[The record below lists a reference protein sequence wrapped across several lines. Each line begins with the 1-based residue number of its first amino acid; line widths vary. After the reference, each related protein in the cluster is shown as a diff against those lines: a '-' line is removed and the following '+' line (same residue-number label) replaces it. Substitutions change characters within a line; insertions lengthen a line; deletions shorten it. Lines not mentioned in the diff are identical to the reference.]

1 MMANKSENNE
11 KVRALTQVEWQLLFN
26 LIPEIEATEH
36 FAEIEEGKTLED
48 GTFELPYFQPVEIV
62 GDLIDIVISLDLI
75 PGWNWVDWE
84 EGDDILSEVEPNYSK
99 HKIITLCK
107 LLIMIIR
114 ADEFDEG
121 FLVENL
127 EDGTVLNILK
137 ALKRK
142 VG

>member
-1 MMANKSENNE
+1 MANKSENNE
-11 KVRALTQVEWQLLFN
+11 KVRALTQVEWQILFN
-26 LIPEIEATEH
+26 LIPLIDATEQ
-36 FAEIEEGKTLED
+36 FAEIEEGETLED
-48 GTFELPYFQPVEIV
+48 GTVELSYVQSAEIV
-62 GDLIDIVISLDLI
+62 GDLIDIVISLDLV

-84 EGDDILSEVEPNYSK
+84 EGDDILCEVEPNYSK

-142 VG
+142 IG

>member
-1 MMANKSENNE
+1 MANKSENNE
-11 KVRALTQVEWQLLFN
+11 KVRALKQVEWQLLFN
-26 LIPEIEATEH
+26 LIPEIEATEQ
-36 FAEIEEGKTLED
+36 FAEIEEGKMLED
-48 GTFELPYFQPVEIV
+48 GTVELPYIQTAEIV
-62 GDLIDIVISLDLI
+62 GDLIDVVISLDLI

-84 EGDDILSEVEPNYSK
+84 EGDDILSEEEPNYSK

>member
-1 MMANKSENNE
+1 MDNKSGNND

-26 LIPEIEATEH
+26 LIPEIAATAQFGE
-36 FAEIEEGKTLED
+36 FDKGETLPD
-48 GTFELPYFQPVEIV
+48 GSIELPYYQPAEIV
-62 GDLIDIVISLDLI
+62 GDLIDVVISLDLV
-75 PGWNWVDWE
+75 PGWNWEEWE
-84 EGDDILSEVEPNYSK
+84 EGDDLLDDPAQNFGK
-99 HKIITLCK
+99 QKIITLCK

-121 FLVENL
+121 FLDNNL

>member
-1 MMANKSENNE
+1 MATTGGNNE

-26 LIPEIEATEH
+26 LIPGIQATEK
-36 FAEIEEGKTLED
+36 FAEIEEGETLED
-48 GTFELPYFQPVEIV
+48 GTVELPYFQPVEIV
-62 GDLIDIVISLDLI
+62 GDLIDAVITLDLV
-75 PGWNWVDWE
+75 PGWNWVEWE
-84 EGDDILSEVEPNYSK
+84 EGDDILCEPEPNFAK

-107 LLIMIIR
+107 LLTMIVR

-121 FLVENL
+121 FLVTNL

-142 VG
+142 IG